1 MTRWK
6 LVLYHTSID
15 ASCLSEEG
23 AQPRIYT
30 EKTWSGTRFRDRRG
44 MDWEQ
49 TRVDGLAEFRLTLLK
64 SEEKGNYRQ
73 LWIFLPI
80 GIAHGQGLY
89 GRDAACAAS
98 RP

>member
-6 LVLYHTSID
+6 LVLYHVSID
-15 ASCLSEEG
+15 ASCLSAEV

-30 EKTWSGTRFRDRRG
+30 ERPVRGHVFKDRRG

-49 TRVDGLAEFRLTLLK
+49 TRVDGLPEFRPTLLK
-64 SEEKGNYRQ
+64 SMEKRNYRQ

-80 GIAHGQGLY
+80 GIAHAHGFY